1 MGTNVE
7 VCLNESIRSYA
18 GVNVDP
24 DYSKSSVVVARPKS
38 IGVSADS
45 EIMSAGSNNTVFY
58 GETSVLKMSLM
69 PLEASKG
76 KKLILTN
83 DNPYALSVPT
93 EVMVNDDGIAEIPMT
108 GLALG
113 QASITMT
120 LEGSNLSDTV
130 SVDIDLRN

>member
-1 MGTNVE
+1 
-7 VCLNESIRSYA
+7 
-18 GVNVDP
+18 
-24 DYSKSSVVVARPKS
+24 
-38 IGVSADS
+38 
-45 EIMSAGSNNTVFY
+45 
-58 GETSVLKMSLM
+58 M

-93 EVMVNDDGIAEIPMT
+93 EVTVNDDGIAEIPMT
-108 GLALG
+108 GLTLG
-113 QASITMT
+113 QATITMT